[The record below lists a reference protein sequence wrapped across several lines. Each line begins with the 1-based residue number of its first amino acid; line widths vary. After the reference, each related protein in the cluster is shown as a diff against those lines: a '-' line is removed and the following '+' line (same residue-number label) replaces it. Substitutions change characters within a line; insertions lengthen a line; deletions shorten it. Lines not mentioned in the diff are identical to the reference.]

1 MRINKYIA
9 MGGMF
14 SRREADKLIEN
25 RRVYVNGKLALS
37 GMDVTDSDEVL
48 VDGNPCKPVEKKV
61 VLAFYKPIGVTC
73 SEKDEH
79 AEELVS
85 DYIDYPVRLTYAGR
99 LDKDSEGL
107 LLMTNDGAL
116 IDGMMRGSNGHE
128 KEYHVKV
135 NKPLQ
140 KEHIEALQKG
150 VYLTELKVK
159 TRPCKIKVYSEREF
173 GITLTQGLN
182 RQIRRMCGAFGYRV
196 DSLKRVR
203 VMNIKLEGLKPG
215 QWRELSEAEEAE
227 LRKLVSKKEKRN

>member
-1 MRINKYIA
+1 MSEGIRINKYLA
-9 MGGMF
+9 ECGLC
-14 SRREADKLIEN
+14 SRREADRLIAEGRICIN
-25 RRVYVNGKLALS
+25 NNTAQPGDRVMPGDVVTCDGAECRR
-37 GMDVTDSDEVL
+37 T
-48 VDGNPCKPVEKKV
+48 EKKV

-135 NKPLQ
+135 NKSLQ

-159 TRPCKIKVYSEREF
+159 TRPCKIKIYSEREF
-173 GITLTQGLN
+173 GITLTDKSDVCVGHLD
-182 RQIRRMCGAFGYRV
+182 IA
-196 DSLKRVR
+196 
-203 VMNIKLEGLKPG
+203 
-215 QWRELSEAEEAE
+215 
-227 LRKLVSKKEKRN
+227 